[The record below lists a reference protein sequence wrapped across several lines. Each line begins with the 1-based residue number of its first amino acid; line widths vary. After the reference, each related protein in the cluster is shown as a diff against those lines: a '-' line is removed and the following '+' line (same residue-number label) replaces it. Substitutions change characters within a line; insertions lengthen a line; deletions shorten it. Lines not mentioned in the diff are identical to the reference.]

1 MAIYLH
7 SEITS
12 FNFLNKR
19 KIKNW
24 LASVAVAEGKNPGNL
39 NFIVVDDLKLAKINL
54 KYLRRKTLTD
64 VIAFDYCVG
73 NTLNGDIY
81 ISADRVKEN
90 AVLFHNSFHVELS
103 RVMIHGLLHLVGYDD
118 HNKEQKERMRQKED
132 HYLKSAI

>member
-19 KIKNW
+19 KVKNW
-24 LASVAVAEGKNPGNL
+24 IASVAIEEGKKPGNL
-39 NFIVVDDLKLAKINL
+39 NFIVVDDIKLAKINL
-54 KYLRRKTLTD
+54 KYLRRNTLTD
-64 VIAFDYCVG
+64 VIAFDYCIG

-90 AVLFHNSFHVELS
+90 AVLFRNSFHVELS
-103 RVMIHGLLHLVGYDD
+103 RVMIHGLLHLVGYND
-118 HNKEQKERMRQKED
+118 HSKEQKERMREKED